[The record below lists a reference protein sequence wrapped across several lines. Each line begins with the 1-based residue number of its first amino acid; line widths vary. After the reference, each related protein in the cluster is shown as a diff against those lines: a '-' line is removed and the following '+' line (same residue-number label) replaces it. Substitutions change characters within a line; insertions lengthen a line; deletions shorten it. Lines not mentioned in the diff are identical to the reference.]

1 MAQFAKAFN
10 LSTPSLKYKQA
21 CHAGSHALRGMPG
34 IGHSAH
40 QAGKKE
46 QR

>member
-1 MAQFAKAFN
+1 LGGVTINAGTAKT
-10 LSTPSLKYKQA
+10 LSDANGNYKIT
-21 CHAGSHALRGMPG
+21 MPG